1 MAIKHKIKKELF
13 TPNFQK
19 IKEKS
24 VYSSGQQMGQ
34 ALSSGHKK
42 NLSEERFFWCSK
54 VDELLNSIVDESSD
68 INGWKNGG

>member
-34 ALSSGHKK
+34 ARSSGHKK
-42 NLSEERFFWCSK
+42 ISPKRDFFGAP
-54 VDELLNSIVDESSD
+54 ELTNC
-68 INGWKNGG
+68 

>member
-1 MAIKHKIKKELF
+1 MPNIRYFLKWILNDKIKKELF

-34 ALSSGHKK
+34 AWSSWHKK
-42 NLSEERFFWCSK
+42 NLSEERFFL
-54 VDELLNSIVDESSD
+54 VP
-68 INGWKNGG
+68 